1 MVETNS
7 HWIDNSPAPRFS
19 ALKED
24 IAVDALIVGAGIV
37 GITAAYLLKRAG
49 CNVALV
55 ERDRCLS
62 HETSYTTA
70 HLTCVTDRPLS
81 QLVENFGKEHAQA
94 VWDAQLAAIDTIDR
108 LVWREQ
114 IKCQFEWVP
123 GFLFN
128 PQMGTSSADQENR
141 SIDLTREAEL
151 AKDLGFD
158 ARLVESVPIF
168 QRPGVRFENQA
179 KFHPRKYLLA
189 LLRLLS
195 TGKGCQVYETTEIAE
210 IEGTPITATTTD
222 GHRIHCEHVLI
233 ATHVPLQGKSG
244 LLSATFL
251 QSKLAPYSSYVVG
264 GWVPRDTAPEALFW
278 DTGDPYDYLRVDR
291 RHDHDFVI
299 FGGEDHKTG
308 QVEETSQCF
317 HRLEERLKRL
327 LPDVS
332 ITHRW
337 SGQVIE
343 TNDGLPY
350 IGGHTERQ
358 FVATGF
364 AGNGM
369 TFGTVSAMMFA
380 DHVMKQANPWTELFG
395 ASRTKIKGGLWD
407 YIKENKDYPYYLVR
421 DRFAGKGGQS
431 LRAVKRGTGEVIDV
445 EGQAAAV
452 YRGLDGEIHIRS
464 AVCTHMGCYVNW
476 NDAERTWDCPCHGSR
491 FKIDGEVLAGPAEEP
506 LAPIEMKESAREGSK
521 KIAPGKKK

>member
-1 MVETNS
+1 MADTNS
-7 HWIDNSPAPRFS
+7 YWIDNSPAPRFS

-24 IAVDALIVGAGIV
+24 IAVDVLIVGAGIT

-70 HLTCVTDRPLS
+70 HLTCVTDKLLS
-81 QLVENFGKEHAQA
+81 TLADNFGKNHAQA

-108 LVWREQ
+108 IVWREQ

-123 GFLFN
+123 AYLFN
-128 PQMGTSSADQENR
+128 PAAGASRAGQK
-141 SIDLTREAEL
+141 SIDLSQEADVARE
-151 AKDLGFD
+151 LGFD
-158 ARLVESVPIF
+158 AQLVESVPIF
-168 QRPGVRFENQA
+168 RRPGVRFENQA
-179 KFHPRKYLLA
+179 KIHPRKYLLA
-189 LLRLLS
+189 VLRLLCA
-195 TGKGCQVYETTEIAE
+195 GKTCQVYENTEIE
-210 IEGTPITATTTD
+210 SIEGTPITARTTE
-222 GHRIHCEHVLI
+222 GHRIHCEHVLV

-244 LLSATFL
+244 LLPATLL

-264 GWVPRDTAPEALFW
+264 GWVPRGTVPEALFW

-291 RHDHDFVI
+291 RHDHEFVI

-317 HRLEERLKRL
+317 NRLEQRLKQL
-327 LPDVS
+327 LPEVS
-332 ITHRW
+332 VTHRW
-337 SGQVIE
+337 SGQIIE

-350 IGGHTERQ
+350 IGEHADRQ

-369 TFGTVSAMMFA
+369 TFGTLSAMMFA
-380 DHVMKQANPWTELFG
+380 DYVTGKANPWAELFDPG
-395 ASRTKIKGGLWD
+395 RTRIKGGLWD
-407 YIKENKDYPYYLVR
+407 YIKENTDYPYYIVR
-421 DRFAGKGGQS
+421 DRFAGKGGQP
-431 LRAVKRGTGEVIDV
+431 LRTVKRGTGEVIDV
-445 EGQAAAV
+445 EGHAAAV
-452 YRGLDGEIHIRS
+452 YRGLDGEIHVRS
-464 AVCTHMGCYVNW
+464 AVCTHMGCYVHW

-491 FKIDGEVLAGPAEEP
+491 FKVDGEVLAGPAEKP
-506 LAPIEMKESAREGSK
+506 LGPIQVKEKDGAPSRD
-521 KIAPGKKK
+521 